1 MKILKPAAFVLA
13 ICLPFPSLAASG
25 QVKEALE
32 AEAKARDA
40 VAQAW
45 DATAQ
50 AWDAAAQAYDAAVQ
64 AWERAAAQALEQAP
78 DP

>member
-45 DATAQ
+45 DA
-50 AWDAAAQAYDAAVQ
+50 AAQAYDAAVQ